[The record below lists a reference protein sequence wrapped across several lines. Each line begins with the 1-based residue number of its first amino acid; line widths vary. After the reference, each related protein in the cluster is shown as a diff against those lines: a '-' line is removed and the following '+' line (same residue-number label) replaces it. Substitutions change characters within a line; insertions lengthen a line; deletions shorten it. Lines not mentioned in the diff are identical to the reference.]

1 MTPTIVKFATLSL
14 ALHAIALLS
23 WSTTTTPKP
32 RVSATL
38 SVGFAVPTALPQKS
52 DSNRAQTKPKAPTPR
67 LANPPRLSKRVQAE
81 ALATSAQSRAPVL
94 APRAAPKRTAVPR
107 AAIGR
112 QTAVTSAVHPANIG
126 MAKGSAD
133 PEPVEPAA
141 QSLIEVGT
149 LPVSQPR
156 RPVKGSVP
164 SHTPKPQPATA
175 SAPALHAEAAPPMDA
190 ARSDLKAHELTR
202 ARVRGQLETD
212 LSRYFSYPALARK
225 QGWQGHVNVAFTVE
239 SNGQLTN
246 VRVTRSS
253 GYYLLDQSAL
263 AALRKVGHLAEAP
276 QWLNGQSITV
286 ELPVIYRLEN

>member
-23 WSTTTTPKP
+23 WSTPPTPKS

-52 DSNRAQTKPKAPTPR
+52 DSNLAHTKPKAPTPR
-67 LANPPRLSKRVQAE
+67 LANPPRLPKRLQAE
-81 ALATSAQSRAPVL
+81 ALAASAQSRAPVL
-94 APRAAPKRTAVPR
+94 APRAAPKRTAT
-107 AAIGR
+107 GR
-112 QTAVTSAVHPANIG
+112 QTAATSAVRPANIR
-126 MAKGSAD
+126 MAKASAD
-133 PEPVEPAA
+133 PEPVKPAT

-149 LPVSQPR
+149 LAVSQPR
-156 RPVKGSVP
+156 QPVKGAVP
-164 SHTPKPQPATA
+164 SHTPKPRPATA
-175 SAPALHAEAAPPMDA
+175 SAPAVHAEAAPPMAA
-190 ARSDLKAHELTR
+190 ARSDLKAHELTQ

-225 QGWQGHVNVAFTVE
+225 QGWQGHVNIAFTVE

-276 QWLNGQSITV
+276 RWLKGQSITV